1 MTASS
6 FANRIRTWTLLAALA
21 GLLVGLGGLLGGT
34 SGMMIALVFAV
45 LLNGIV
51 FWKSDTLA
59 LKANGARELRPDELP
74 RLREIVGELARQAG
88 IPAPRLYIVERPEP
102 NAFATGRDPRHSAVA
117 VTRGILELMDERQL
131 TGVLAHELNHV
142 KNRDTLVGTVAA
154 TLGGAVIWVAQVA
167 QVRMF
172 FGGDEGRNPLGAIA
186 AMLLAPI
193 AALIVQLAV
202 SRGREYL
209 ADRSGAE
216 LTGDPDGL
224 AAALQTLDAEGQQR
238 GLVAS
243 LRGRRGT
250 AEPAMNPAFAHP
262 YITNPLRASELGG
275 LFSTHPPIAERIARL
290 RAMRANRLA
299 RPLDGRPGV

>member
-21 GLLVGLGGLLGGT
+21 ALLVGLGGLLGGPG
-34 SGMMIALVFAV
+34 GMTIALVFAV
-45 LLNGIV
+45 LLNGVV
-51 FWKSDTLA
+51 FWKSDSLA
-59 LKANGARELRPDELP
+59 LKANSARELRSDEFP
-74 RLREIVGELARQAG
+74 RLREIVGDLARGAR

-102 NAFATGRDPRHSAVA
+102 NAFATGRDPHHSTVA

-131 TGVLAHELNHV
+131 TGVLAHELSHV

-154 TLGGAVIWVAQVA
+154 TLGGAVSWVAQVA
-167 QVRMF
+167 QFQMF
-172 FGGDEGRNPLGAIA
+172 FGGNEGRNPLGAIA

-193 AALIVQLAV
+193 TALIVQLAV

-216 LTGDPDGL
+216 LTGDPEGL
-224 AAALQTLDAEGQQR
+224 AAALETLDAAGQRR
-238 GLVAS
+238 GLLAS
-243 LRGRRGT
+243 PRGRRHA
-250 AEPAMNPAFAHP
+250 AEPAMNPAFAHL
-262 YITNPLRASELGG
+262 YITNPLRASDLGG
-275 LFSTHPPIAERIARL
+275 LFSTHPPMAERVARL

-299 RPLDGRPGV
+299 RPLAGRPET